1 MTDRPTPPSP
11 DPQSPDHPGP
21 TGPAAADDTAV
32 LPEASAS
39 AAAPAGP
46 GPAAPQPWPGHEPQ
60 AGYGPPPGH
69 GPAATGAAAA
79 PRGWWREATSTG
91 GGRAALAAAGAVTVV
106 AALVGVALLGG
117 LVGRVVGWGHH
128 DRMGVTAE
136 RGPLGDG
143 DRPGRS
149 EEAPGR
155 QGPGRGDGD
164 RPMGRGADPAQPYA
178 LPDDAPQGMRGGM
191 GRGLGLLGGDILHG
205 EFTSQSNG
213 TPTVMLVQTGEVTTY
228 TSGRSL
234 TVRSSDGFTATYS
247 LDGSVT
253 PSGGVAR
260 LATGVQVRVVAA
272 KEGMKVTRLVV
283 VTSP

>member
-11 DPQSPDHPGP
+11 GADPERPPQDGP
-21 TGPAAADDTAV
+21 TPADDTSV
-32 LPEASAS
+32 LPEAALPEAALPEAATAEAAPQPGPGHPPATVPQAGPGWAYPA
-39 AAAPAGP
+39 AAAPA
-46 GPAAPQPWPGHEPQ
+46 
-60 AGYGPPPGH
+60 
-69 GPAATGAAAA
+69 
-79 PRGWWREATSTG
+79 PRSWWRDATSTG

-106 AALVGVALLGG
+106 AALVGIALLGG

-136 RGPLGDG
+136 RGPLGDR

-149 EEAPGR
+149 DEAPGQ

-178 LPDDAPQGMRGGM
+178 LPDDVPQGMRGGM
-191 GRGLGLLGGDILHG
+191 GRGLGALGGDILHG

-213 TPTVMLVQTGEVTTY
+213 APAVMLVQTGEVTTY

-234 TVRSSDGFTATYS
+234 TVRSSDGFSATYS